1 MQPKRIKDQ
10 IKIRF
15 DIKTKDLDCQS
26 DNSQKIFSYI
36 QSLYLNN
43 FFIVPDNN
51 NFRHF
56 PDS

>member
-26 DNSQKIFSYI
+26 DNSQK
-36 QSLYLNN
+36 N
-43 FFIVPDNN
+43 
-51 NFRHF
+51 HF
-56 PDS
+56 LIYNLCI